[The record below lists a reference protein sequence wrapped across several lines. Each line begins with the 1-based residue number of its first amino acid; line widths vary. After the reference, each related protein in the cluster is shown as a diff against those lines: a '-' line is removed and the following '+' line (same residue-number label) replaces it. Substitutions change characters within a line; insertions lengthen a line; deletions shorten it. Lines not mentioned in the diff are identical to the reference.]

1 MFRAMATSEPSRH
14 GRETMT
20 PHALWERA
28 LVGGLDAQLDWLA
41 ISAVAAIATP
51 VSHQRRSIRMDAR
64 PKAAVTGPPNTTS
77 WSAVIC
83 MSLLT
88 FVLIASEFLPVS
100 LLTPIATDLAITE
113 GQAGQAI
120 AVSGFFAVI
129 TSLFGNSLLSR
140 LDRRTVVLLYTGV
153 QFLSGLAV
161 TFAPNYL
168 VFMIGRALVGVSIGG
183 FWSLSTA
190 ILARLATAADLP
202 KALAMLQGGTAFAA
216 VIAAPLGSFLGGL
229 VGWRGAFFIVVPIG
243 LVGFIWQL
251 VVLPS
256 MAPGRHVSVGGMV
269 GLMRTPIVAVGM
281 AATALAFMGQFS
293 LSTYLRPFLEAVTG
307 LGVNVLSLVLLGL
320 GLGGLAGT
328 IGSGFLLR
336 SHLKAALIVLPCVLA
351 VLSVLLILL
360 GHHAAATAALLI
372 LWGLFS
378 TPIPVAWGTW
388 MTRVIPRDLE
398 AGGGLQVALVQV
410 AITLGAFSGGLLFDV
425 AGWWSSFALAAVLLT
440 AATLLAASAAF
451 HLQSNTR
458 VST

>member
-1 MFRAMATSEPSRH
+1 M
-14 GRETMT
+14 
-20 PHALWERA
+20 
-28 LVGGLDAQLDWLA
+28 DAA
-41 ISAVAAIATP
+41 PTAAIA
-51 VSHQRRSIRMDAR
+51 D
-64 PKAAVTGPPNTTS
+64 PPSTTS

-88 FVLIASEFLPVS
+88 FLLIASEFLPVS
-100 LLTPIATDLAITE
+100 LLTPIATDFAITE
-113 GQAGQAI
+113 GQVGQAI

-129 TSLFGNSLLSR
+129 TSLFGNSVLSG
-140 LDRRTVVLLYTGV
+140 LDRRRVVVLYTGV
-153 QFLSGLAV
+153 LILSGVAITL
-161 TFAPNYL
+161 APNCL

-190 ILARLATAADLP
+190 ILARLTTAADLP

-243 LVGFIWQL
+243 VAGLVWQL

-256 MAPGRHVSVGGMV
+256 MAPERHVSVGGMV
-269 GLMRTPIVAVGM
+269 GLLRTPMVAVGM

-307 LGVNVLSLVLLGL
+307 LDVNMLSLVLLGL
-320 GLGGLAGT
+320 GLGGLTGT
-328 IGSGFLLR
+328 IGSGFLLGQ
-336 SHLKAALIVLPCVLA
+336 HLKAALIILPGVLA

-360 GHHAAATAALLI
+360 GHYAIATAALLI
-372 LWGLFS
+372 LWGLFT
-378 TPIPVAWGTW
+378 TPIPVTWGTW

-410 AITLGAFSGGLLFDV
+410 AITLGAFSGGLLLDA
-425 AGWWSSFALAAVLLT
+425 AGWWSSFALAAALLT
-440 AATLLAASAAF
+440 AATLLAASAAS
-451 HLQSNTR
+451 HLQSKTR
-458 VST
+458 VSP